1 MFLSIYSPLQ
11 PIEQGY
17 VSLAPSQIVTVG
29 IFGFRF
35 GCRIF
40 AIATDFALGKSSY
53 RISERI
59 RYDLLHL
66 KSIARW
72 RCWTDKDESIAILVI
87 SLY

>member
-1 MFLSIYSPLQ
+1 MLALISIGALLKHLEVPSRHVASAKSP
-11 PIEQGY
+11 
-17 VSLAPSQIVTVG
+17 
-29 IFGFRF
+29 
-35 GCRIF
+35 
-40 AIATDFALGKSSY
+40 Y